1 MTIRICTIIAAL
13 ILLAAPPAANAQY
26 LVAPGSL
33 GNILTLDANNTSD
46 LLPFKGGNAEVLGWS
61 GIVAGVNPIAQPVS
75 PPDLPPAGSG
85 VVILTF
91 DIDPAAIPGQLGYID
106 LWLTSATGDS
116 ALVEVEL
123 EAGAVTGVEDGLTP
137 RIAVLHQNYPN
148 PFNPSTAIEF
158 HLPRRERVS
167 LRVYDVS
174 GRLVRTIVEETLET
188 GDHLFTWD
196 GHNDRGAQVA
206 SGVYFYML
214 KSDSIRQAR
223 KAVLLR

>member
-1 MTIRICTIIAAL
+1 MRKYFCIM
-13 ILLAAPPAANAQY
+13 ILATMIVANPPAAKAQY
-26 LVAPGSL
+26 EVLPGST
-33 GNILTLDANNTSD
+33 GNMLNLDINNTSD
-46 LLPFKGGNAEVLGWS
+46 LLPLKGGNAEVLGWS
-61 GIVAGVNPIAQPVS
+61 GIVTAVNPPVQPTS
-75 PPDLPPAGSG
+75 PSDLPPSGSG

-91 DIDPAAIPGQLGYID
+91 DIDPAAVPGQLGYID

-123 EAGAVTGVEDGLTP
+123 EAGAVTAAEEDKAP
-137 RIAVLHQNYPN
+137 RVTVLYQNYPN

-174 GRLVRTIVEETLET
+174 GRLVRTIAEETLDM
-188 GDHLFTWD
+188 GDHRFTWD
-196 GHNDRGAQVA
+196 GRNDRGAPAA